1 MARAQQYSAIG
12 AGHGGVGM
20 SGQNARL
27 DQLAHDFAP
36 DLLTLQESPPSR
48 LPRSLVLGV
57 TALVGA
63 TVAWGA
69 WAKLDMVATA
79 QGRLVPMSFIK
90 VVQPAEPG
98 VVTDILV
105 KDGDTVKAGQVLL
118 RLDARLSQSDLAA
131 QGHDVTIKR
140 LALKRIEAELAD
152 QAFVPPIAAPASLVA
167 QVQAQ
172 YLARRLAYTDA
183 LAQEAQALNKATAEL
198 KAAEQVLRKL
208 RETVPIYEQT
218 ANAHEKLRLEG
229 FVGEVAAA
237 EKRRDYVERAQDLK
251 AQESTVDS
259 LQSVMAQSHQRTAG
273 IRSTYKSQLENER
286 MEVLAQLNKSTQE
299 LDKSSIRA
307 GLLEIKAPTDGIV
320 KDLGVTTSGAVV
332 QAGAL
337 LMNLVPKDEPV
348 QAEVL
353 LANEDVGFVAVGQA
367 ARVKIA
373 AYPFQKYG
381 LLEGTVTHL
390 GADVTDPKSSSF
402 TAQQNGQQPT
412 LAYRALVRLDEQVLV
427 SPSGERLA
435 LNPGMVAIA
444 EVHQG
449 RRTVLEYLLSPV
461 RKVAQEAARER

>member
-208 RETVPIYEQT
+208 RETV
-218 ANAHEKLRLEG
+218 HLRTDG
-229 FVGEVAAA
+229 
-237 EKRRDYVERAQDLK
+237 
-251 AQESTVDS
+251 
-259 LQSVMAQSHQRTAG
+259 QRT
-273 IRSTYKSQLENER
+273 
-286 MEVLAQLNKSTQE
+286 
-299 LDKSSIRA
+299 
-307 GLLEIKAPTDGIV
+307 
-320 KDLGVTTSGAVV
+320 
-332 QAGAL
+332 
-337 LMNLVPKDEPV
+337 
-348 QAEVL
+348 
-353 LANEDVGFVAVGQA
+353 
-367 ARVKIA
+367 
-373 AYPFQKYG
+373 
-381 LLEGTVTHL
+381 
-390 GADVTDPKSSSF
+390 
-402 TAQQNGQQPT
+402 
-412 LAYRALVRLDEQVLV
+412 
-427 SPSGERLA
+427 
-435 LNPGMVAIA
+435 
-444 EVHQG
+444 
-449 RRTVLEYLLSPV
+449 
-461 RKVAQEAARER
+461 